1 MGTTVKTYS
10 YNGSVI
16 TDTSVGI
23 KFTDG
28 SVSPKNWETVWSN
41 SEKNAK
47 GITWTTTTN
56 YAGGSASAEK
66 LLELREQRNMLLQE
80 CDWTQSPDSPLSSDK
95 KTEWETYR
103 QALRDLPSSAS
114 PKLSDDGLSITNV
127 TYPTKPS

>member
-28 SVSPKNWETVWSN
+28 SVYPKNWETVWSN

-95 KTEWETYR
+95 KTEWATYR
-103 QALRDLPSSAS
+103 TNLRNLPANFSSV
-114 PKLSDDGLSITNV
+114 DDAGFAW
-127 TYPTKPS
+127 PTKPS

>member
-28 SVSPKNWETVWSN
+28 SVSPKNWETVWSD

-66 LLELREQRNMLLQE
+66 LLQLREQRNMLLQE
-80 CDWTQSPDSPLSSDK
+80 CDWTQSPDSPLSNDK
-95 KTEWETYR
+95 KTEWATYR
-103 QALRDLPSSAS
+103 TNLRNLPANFSSV
-114 PKLSDDGLSITNV
+114 DDAGFAW
-127 TYPTKPS
+127 PTKPS